1 MGSALECLVPAL
13 ALAQL
18 TSEIAEEAPMTCTTA
33 TDGEGTRST
42 HRPYEWARSAAL
54 IKGSETFHERVSLE
68 AALDAALR
76 EFQRELEMR
85 QARDATL
92 VEAVARQLCWVAG
105 LDPDDLYY
113 PVSSHRA
120 ISWPMWR
127 EFRKAARDII
137 ALVGQ
142 AARPPA

>member
-1 MGSALECLVPAL
+1 MRSTPLFD
-13 ALAQL
+13 
-18 TSEIAEEAPMTCTTA
+18 
-33 TDGEGTRST
+33 TDVSRST
-42 HRPYEWARSAAL
+42 HRPYEWARSAAI
-54 IKGSETFHERVSLE
+54 IKGSDTFHERVSLE

>member
-1 MGSALECLVPAL
+1 MGSELECLGPAL

-18 TSEIAEEAPMTCTTA
+18 TSEIEEETAMTSTTA
-33 TDGEGTRST
+33 TDWEGTRST

-54 IKGSETFHERVSLE
+54 TKGAATFHERVSLE

-76 EFQRELEMR
+76 EFQGELEMR

-92 VEAVARQLCWVAG
+92 VEAIARTLCQVAG
-105 LDPDDLYY
+105 LDPDGRHY
-113 PVSSHRA
+113 PVPSHRDIYWA
-120 ISWPMWR
+120 IWR
-127 EFRKAARDII
+127 EFRESAREII